1 MNKIDMYKEVP
12 KSFHNALCETLE
24 QLEEEKI
31 VKFSTKKFIITC
43 AAAVLAA
50 STLTVGAME
59 LFQWY
64 QVARNSLGTNQ
75 ELENKLTNQGA
86 ALPAEDADVQQ
97 NITMTALQAVKK
109 DEDFYLLAAM
119 DWPKDLEW
127 NDDILFEECE
137 IRSVKESESSV
148 VIQEELQQSAESEGV
163 TVDAQ
168 DFGGFT
174 VNFTGE
180 PDENGTVYVEMLA
193 RGISGGNY
201 SGDAKV
207 VLSNLIQTEKTEYV
221 DTLVEAEWELLF
233 RLPTDADTMILEMT
247 QPLLVN
253 GHTLDLHYVEI
264 NPFGVKMYTDKEQG
278 MHAVYYSNMELAAV
292 LYEDGNRIDNYGG
305 YLKTAGATD
314 EAGKFYFNLQLQNA
328 VDIDKVSDLVFMEDG
343 KEIIYE
349 LSENAI
355 KKDMDGNI
363 SVAEDMELIS
373 LKDLMAHHVGKD
385 MADSIRV
392 TDFRIL
398 YVRHDY
404 VILMDNRYIY
414 QWDALCDHAEI
425 IADLTECDFDAANGG
440 EVAMMPGGVVLAVHP
455 TVDSAKVYMVETDI
469 HDMYEADGENIWPVP
484 RYEDYQNS
492 FFAVAD
498 REGLHEGIYAPKG
511 YEVQGSAYVL
521 YSTDGSVEQIKL
533 LDLNR
538 NK

>member
-31 VKFSTKKFIITC
+31 VRFSTKKFIITC

-109 DEDFYLLAAM
+109 DEDFYLLAVM

-127 NDDILFEECE
+127 NDDILFED
-137 IRSVKESESSV
+137 ES
-148 VIQEELQQSAESEGV
+148 I

-363 SVAEDMELIS
+363 CVAENMELIS
-373 LKDLMAHHVGKD
+373 LKDLIAYHAGKD
-385 MADSIRV
+385 MADSIRI

-404 VILMDNRYIY
+404 VTFMDNHYIY
-414 QWDALCDHAEI
+414 QWDATCDHAEI
-425 IADLTECDFDAANGG
+425 IADLAECDFDAANGG

-455 TVDSAKVYMVETDI
+455 TVDSAKVYMVEIDT

-484 RYEDYQNS
+484 RYEDYRNS
-492 FFAVAD
+492 FFTVAD
-498 REGLHEGIYAPKG
+498 REGLYEGIYAPEG